1 MIRYFWASEK
11 GRSLTLQFIL
21 LVVVVLTGWGLVS
34 NTIENLARQNV
45 TTGFGFLDTMTGFDV
60 NQKLIAYNESSS
72 YARLLLVG
80 LLNTLLV
87 SSIGVFVATILG
99 FSIGIMRLSQNWI
112 LARVAAV
119 YIETFRN
126 LPLLIQI
133 LFWYSIILNL
143 LPHPRVSLALNEM
156 VFLNKRGLY
165 LPALESTQIGD
176 ALIVLFLLFIS
187 VLFYLYKV
195 NVKQRIRT
203 GTSSPRVKQVLF
215 GGVSMLAGYL
225 FIFGTPFSLNLP
237 SLTGFNFTG
246 GLRLIPEFVA
256 LGLALSI
263 YTAAFIAEIVRAG
276 IESVNQGQV
285 EAARALGL
293 KRSQTLRFIVLPQ
306 AFRVIIPPL
315 TSQYLNLI
323 KNSSLAAAIAYP
335 ELVSVFAGTALNQ
348 TGQAIEI
355 IFITMSIYLGLSLL
369 TSGFMNWYNARIAL
383 VER

>member
-1 MIRYFWASEK
+1 MRYFWASEK
-11 GRSLTLQFIL
+11 GRAVTLQIILLTL
-21 LVVVVLTGWGLVS
+21 VSLTGWALVS
-34 NTIENLARQNV
+34 NTIDNLARQNV
-45 TTGFGFLDTMTGFDV
+45 SSGFGFLSNATGFDV
-60 NQKLIAYNESSS
+60 NQSLIMYDETSS

-87 SSIGVFVATILG
+87 SFVCIVFASILG
-99 FSIGIMRLSQNWI
+99 FVIGIMRLSSNWL
-112 LARVAAV
+112 LAKLAAI
-119 YIETFRN
+119 YIEIFRN

-133 LFWYSIILNL
+133 LFWYSIILNV
-143 LPHPRVSLALNEM
+143 LPHPKNSLSFAET

-165 LPALESTQIGD
+165 LPGIDITSFGIFFNVIL
-176 ALIVLFLLFIS
+176 VLFIS
-187 VLFYLYKV
+187 YLFYLIKV
-195 NVKQRIRT
+195 EGKKKRET
-203 GTSSPRVKQVLF
+203 GQQGTRLKKVF
-215 GGVSMLAGYL
+215 WGGLVFLGATIL
-225 FIFGTPFSLNLP
+225 IFGSPISLNLP
-237 SLTGFNFTG
+237 VLKGFNFG
-246 GLRLIPEFVA
+246 GGVSLLPEFFA
-256 LGLALSI
+256 LVIALSS

-276 IESVNQGQV
+276 ISSVNKGQV

-293 KRSQTLRFIVLPQ
+293 KPGMTLRFIVLPQ
-306 AFRVIIPPL
+306 AVRVIIPPL

-369 TSGFMNWYNARIAL
+369 TSAFMNWYNAKMAL